1 MSKHQEITT
10 VPLDEVL
17 AERFAVYGTETVKD
31 RAVPSIE
38 DGLNPVTRKI
48 LWTYLEDGYT
58 LKFSKAAS
66 HVGKCLG

>member
-1 MSKHQEITT
+1 MTKHQEITT

-31 RAVPSIE
+31 RAVPYIE